1 VGDQVFSNNASSLL
15 AASIDNIETV
25 IQVEAGFGALF
36 PNPGASEFF
45 KLRLVNATGD
55 IEICSCTERTSDLLT
70 VVRAQEG
77 TIGIAWTLGA
87 TRVELSNTAVTMEQ
101 FIQRDGDTMEG
112 NLAMGGNSISA
123 ARIGGSSIFETGQS
137 LVPMR
142 GTEDDASNEIS
153 VPTDGSR
160 ATAGG
165 SPILTQSD
173 GIMQLMPIGSIILW
187 NAGLGS
193 RPDEWELC
201 DGNNGTPDLTDLFVR
216 GAGGSY
222 TLGDDGG
229 SATASGTTDEN
240 GDHEHP
246 GDTEA
251 TVLEEDEMPAHHHR
265 VYGNSTGHGGG
276 ITAVGL
282 QQATSHSV
290 AGFFTANVTDGYSD
304 NVGGIGG
311 DQILEDTGSGNS
323 HKHANQGEAGDHT
336 HGLGTVETIPPFRAI
351 YYIMK
356 VV

>member
-1 VGDQVFSNNASSLL
+1 
-15 AASIDNIETV
+15 
-25 IQVEAGFGALF
+25 
-36 PNPGASEFF
+36 
-45 KLRLVNATGD
+45 
-55 IEICSCTERTSDLLT
+55 
-70 VVRAQEG
+70 
-77 TIGIAWTLGA
+77 
-87 TRVELSNTAVTMEQ
+87 
-101 FIQRDGDTMEG
+101 
-112 NLAMGGNSISA
+112 
-123 ARIGGSSIFETGQS
+123 
-137 LVPMR
+137 
-142 GTEDDASNEIS
+142 
-153 VPTDGSR
+153 
-160 ATAGG
+160 
-165 SPILTQSD
+165 
-173 GIMQLMPIGSIILW
+173 MQLMPIGSIILW